1 MKHLLTKISFIALIT
16 VLISSCNTVK
26 RVPDGKNLLTK
37 NEIFVD
43 SIKTNDVKLYNQLY
57 QKPNIKLV
65 GIPIRLHIYNLAK
78 PKPDSAYQRWLTKT
92 PKREKRLINFLSKKQ
107 VDRLGS
113 AYTSFNEWI
122 KTTGETPVIIE
133 DARAKRS
140 AQRLKSYYWNNGWF
154 NIETDYDIIE
164 VDNKRGQ
171 IKFFTYPHK
180 PYFIDSLHLK
190 IESKVADSIYQLTR
204 DESTIISGKQYKT
217 LDIEA
222 ERDRITNVYRN
233 SGLYHF
239 EKEFIKFDADT
250 VNTDHKV
257 HLNLLIN
264 NRQVTKGDSTSK
276 VAFKVHTISKVNVFT
291 DYKYEY
297 RNEAPKDS
305 FYYKGYNIYSFDKLK
320 FNRRAITNAIL
331 ITPGEIYRDKDRTLT
346 YNQISNL
353 RTFKYPNIQY
363 ELDPT
368 DTTSS
373 SLIANV
379 LLTPRKK
386 YSANFEFDIT
396 TSEIQAF
403 GIGFGGSLLIRNVF
417 RGAET
422 LEISG
427 RGSIGSSK
435 DAAITSGS
443 DSFFNISEIG
453 ADVKLSFPR
462 ILFLFNTSGII
473 PKYMSP
479 TSNLVFGINVQ
490 QNIGLDKQNASGT
503 FNYIWEPSKKLTHQ
517 IDLVNIQY
525 VRNLNTK
532 NYFNIYETSFN
543 RLNTIARD
551 VLDSNS
557 TLFNQ
562 DTSNPTTIDNALL
575 TIPTGTNNF
584 ISQSLGDN
592 PDPDLDTEQLQDIRN
607 IQERKNR
614 LTEDNLIFA
623 SNYTF
628 LRNTRENLYDENFSR
643 FRAKIELAGNVLSTI
658 AGLAGL
664 SQNSNDRYTIF
675 GVEFSQYIKTEVG
688 YIKHWNL
695 GRRNVLAFRVFGG
708 IAIPYG
714 NANSIPF
721 ARSFFGGG
729 PNDNRAWL
737 AYDLGPGSTGGRNEF
752 NEANMKIATNIEYR
766 YNILGAL
773 HGAFFIDAG
782 NIWNVLDNV
791 EEEEAVFSGAKDLQE
806 IAVGSGLGLRY
817 DFDFFVLRLDL
828 GFKTFNPANDE
839 DQRWFKGYNFTEAV
853 YNVGINYPF

>member
-1 MKHLLTKISFIALIT
+1 MLTKISFIAVIT
-16 VLISSCNTVK
+16 VLILSCNAVK
-26 RVPDGKNLLTK
+26 RVPEGEFLLTK
-37 NEIFVD
+37 NEIYVD
-43 SIKTNDVKLYNQLY
+43 SVKTNDIKLENQLY
-57 QKPNIKLV
+57 QKPNIKLL

-78 PKPDSAYQRWLTKT
+78 AEPDSAYQNWLKKT
-92 PKREKRLINFLSKKQ
+92 PKREERLVNFLSKKQ
-107 VDRLGS
+107 VDRLGT
-113 AYTSFNEWI
+113 AYVAFNEWI
-122 KTTGETPVIIE
+122 KTTGEAPVIIE
-133 DARAKRS
+133 ESRAKRS
-140 AQRLKSYYWNNGWF
+140 AQRLKAYYWNNGWF
-154 NIETDYDIIE
+154 NVETAYNIEKGE
-164 VDNKRGQ
+164 NKRGE
-171 IKFFTYPHK
+171 IKFFTQPHQ
-180 PYFIDSLHLK
+180 PYFIDSLQLK
-190 IESKVADSIYQLTR
+190 IESAVADSIYR
-204 DESTIISGKQYKT
+204 KNREESTIVSGKQYKT
-217 LDIEA
+217 LDIES
-222 ERDRITNVYRN
+222 ERDRITTVYRN

-239 EKEFIKFDADT
+239 EKEYIKFDADT

-257 HLNLLIN
+257 NLNLLIN
-264 NRQVTKGDSTSK
+264 NRQVTEGDSTSK
-276 VAFKVHTISKVNVFT
+276 VAFKIHKISKVNVFT

-320 FNRRAITNAIL
+320 YNRKAITNAIL
-331 ITPGEIYRDKDRTLT
+331 VIPGEIYRDRDRTLT

-368 DTTSS
+368 DSTSS

-386 YSANFEFDIT
+386 YSANFEFDLT

-403 GIGFGGSLLIRNVF
+403 GVGFGGSLLIRNIF
-417 RGAET
+417 RGAEI

-427 RGSIGSSK
+427 RGSVGSSK
-435 DAAITSGS
+435 DAAIASGS

-453 ADVKLSFPR
+453 ADIKLSFPR
-462 ILFLFNTSGII
+462 ILFPLNTSRII

-479 TSNLVFGINVQ
+479 TSNLVFGMNVQ

-503 FNYIWEPSKKLTHQ
+503 FNYIWKPSNKLTHQ

-543 RLNTIARD
+543 RINAIARN
-551 VLDSNS
+551 VLDPNS
-557 TLFNQ
+557 TLFEQ
-562 DTSNPTTIDNALL
+562 ESSSPITSENARL
-575 TIPTGTNNF
+575 TIPNGTNNF
-584 ISQSLGDN
+584 ISQSLGES
-592 PDPDLDTEQLQDIRN
+592 PDPDLNTDQINEIKN
-607 IQERKNR
+607 IQERRNR
-614 LTEDNLIFA
+614 LTEDNLIVA

-643 FRAKIELAGNVLSTI
+643 LRAKIELAGNVLSTV
-658 AGLAGL
+658 ASLAGL
-664 SQNSNDRYTIF
+664 SQNSNDRYAIF
-675 GVEFSQYIKTEVG
+675 GVEFSQYVKTEIG

-695 GRRNVLAFRVFGG
+695 GRRNVLALRAFGG

-773 HGAFFIDAG
+773 NGAFFIDAG

-791 EEEEAVFSGAKDLQE
+791 EEEEAVFSGAEDLQE
-806 IAVGSGLGLRY
+806 IAVGTGLGLRY
-817 DFDFFVLRLDL
+817 DFDFFVLRLDV